1 MICIVLHC
9 DHDGCNVEQG
19 YPMPTIRQEH
29 IAGETHLMTAV
40 RLGSMYGWCLE
51 QPGSSEYSQV
61 FCPEHNE
68 L

>member
-9 DHDGCNVEQG
+9 DQDGCNVEQG

-29 IAGETHLMTAV
+29 IASETDLMTAV
-40 RLGSMYGWCLE
+40 RLASMYGWRLD
-51 QPGSSEYSQV
+51 QPEWLGDSQV
-61 FCPEHNE
+61 FCPDHNG

>member
-9 DHDGCNVEQG
+9 DHDGCHLEQG

-29 IAGETHLMTAV
+29 IAGETDLMTAV
-40 RLGSMYGWCLE
+40 RLGSMYGWSLGQRE
-51 QPGSSEYSQV
+51 PLQYSQV
-61 FCPEHNE
+61 FCPKHDD